1 MRFGHF
7 TAMVLIATLHLI
19 IPLLLILWTWGR
31 SYTSIT
37 ALGVQVL
44 VLGSYTAF
52 IFLMGWWVFAGFYLR
67 YVILILAVAAAIR
80 SLMLIGS
87 LPFYVTPHFPGW
99 AGYGAGVIIAAAL
112 IYLSVGAVRSHFY
125 DERPIPLAFPFKNG
139 VYAVFE
145 GGNGR

>member
-7 TAMVLIATLHLI
+7 TAMALIATLHLI

-37 ALGVQVL
+37 ALGVQLL

-52 IFLMGWWVFAGFYLR
+52 IFLMGWWVFASFYLR
-67 YVILILAVAAAIR
+67 YVILILAIVAVIR
-80 SLMLIGS
+80 SLMRIAS

-99 AGYGAGVIIAAAL
+99 AGYGAGVIIAA
-112 IYLSVGAVRSHFY
+112 V
-125 DERPIPLAFPFKNG
+125 
-139 VYAVFE
+139 
-145 GGNGR
+145 